1 MPNKNPAEKPNKVN
15 LKTPSNKI
23 NNLVKALMGIYEL
36 FLTFL
41 RNLHR
46 NKQTLSV
53 ILQKFWQ
60 KTNLKMLIESVYTEM
75 KTKYIIR
82 YIIGLMKIKAY
93 KNIRKTNG
101 NSGIATVSVNPNAR
115 STRAAAIS
123 INPARRI
130 SKANASGEEE
140 YTVKKIQ

>member
-1 MPNKNPAEKPNKVN
+1 
-15 LKTPSNKI
+15 
-23 NNLVKALMGIYEL
+23 
-36 FLTFL
+36 
-41 RNLHR
+41 
-46 NKQTLSV
+46 
-53 ILQKFWQ
+53 
-60 KTNLKMLIESVYTEM
+60 MLIESVYTEM

-101 NSGIATVSVNPNAR
+101 NSGIATFSVNPNAR